1 MPPRQNR
8 KERVK
13 KYLPHHFREEP
24 LLKRFLTPFQAFP
37 CIGDILKIK
46 RNKTKPKF
54 SFRIYKAK
62 ISSFHQPKRKK
73 ELMPNLP
80 KPFCLRWACKQVG
93 WTDAALSAT
102 CWSWFPASPS
112 VQHGEAC
119 ACGGIAGTRPISFA
133 HRPKNYQFDETRAM
147 ARSSW
152 SIPTAKGK
160 KRRLFEIRWSVN
172 YKLETIKKRTNATY
186 VAGQTLVFFHEEL
199 ILLVNL
205 EHFADAISCGF
216 RLLNNKRIKW
226 HRYSFNETVRGK
238 VSVSHTFLERIK

>member
-13 KYLPHHFREEP
+13 KYLPHHFRKEP

-119 ACGGIAGTRPISFA
+119 ACGDIAGTRPISFA
-133 HRPKNYQFDETRAM
+133 PRPKNYQFAETRAM

-160 KRRLFEIRWSVN
+160 RKEEKIIWNSMV
-172 YKLETIKKRTNATY
+172 
-186 VAGQTLVFFHEEL
+186 GQLQTW
-199 ILLVNL
+199 
-205 EHFADAISCGF
+205 
-216 RLLNNKRIKW
+216 NNKEKNKRNLRRWPDARILPW
-226 HRYSFNETVRGK
+226 GAHSLG
-238 VSVSHTFLERIK
+238 